1 MIFILDAQLFH
12 WLYGWL
18 HRPPWA
24 QVMSGVTHLGDFKV
38 VLILGALGVSESLW
52 ASIRRGRIRGS
63 EGGSGQRALLLP
75 WLGIG
80 VAVAITHWLKQQV
93 GRPRP
98 VEIYPVLAA
107 LPGELGRSSFDALRT
122 SVLSGVDGRSFPSG
136 HATAAFALAT
146 AFSLRWPRARGVWFG
161 MAALVALS
169 RVALGL
175 HWPTDTIAGAMI
187 GIGTV
192 FCLAWVERFIK
203 EV

>member
-1 MIFILDAQLFH
+1 MSGTKEVVGRMDAQLFH

-24 QVMSGVTHLGDFKV
+24 SVMSGVTHLGDFKT
-38 VLILGALGVSESLW
+38 VLILGALGASESLW

-63 EGGSGQRALLLP
+63 EGGSGPRVLLLP

-107 LPGELGRSSFDALRT
+107 LPGELGRS
-122 SVLSGVDGRSFPSG
+122 FPSG

-146 AFSLRWPRARGVWFG
+146 ALSLRWPRASGVWFG
-161 MAALVALS
+161 MATLVALS

-175 HWPTDTIAGAMI
+175 HWPTDTIAGAVI
-187 GIGTV
+187 GIGTILS
-192 FCLAWVERFIK
+192 LAWVERLLFGASYLK
-203 EV
+203 KVRGAF